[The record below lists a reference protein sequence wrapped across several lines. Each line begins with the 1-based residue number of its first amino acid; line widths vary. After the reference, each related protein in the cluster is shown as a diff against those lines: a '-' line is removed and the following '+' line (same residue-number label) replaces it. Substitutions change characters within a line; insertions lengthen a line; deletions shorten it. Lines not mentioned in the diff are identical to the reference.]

1 MYGERH
7 VSIYVFAER
16 RIEGLPET
24 TFSRRMQ
31 ITFMCPLVRV
41 SVLSKNN
48 LMRFRNL
55 GRVSLSDG
63 DAPIRESIVELMKK
77 HGLPDER
84 TNHSLRVAD
93 LALQISDLMTD
104 DNIELDKRVIEK
116 GALLHDVGY
125 LHCKGEPVEIPEW
138 RVYGIKIPSDDI
150 NHPTIG
156 EAIVR
161 KWGFSE
167 EVSDCVLRHNI
178 GGFTVEECILL
189 KVSPVPEKDCT
200 PMTYEEKVV
209 HYADHLM
216 LLDRLKL
223 DPLKDPQASAK
234 ACLPWLN
241 YYFIKR
247 ANRKL
252 EIDDPIPQREVRLNN
267 ELKKYLK
274 ALRHPRQESKSGEHS

>member
-1 MYGERH
+1 MYPF
-7 VSIYVFAER
+7 V
-16 RIEGLPET
+16 
-24 TFSRRMQ
+24 M
-31 ITFMCPLVRV
+31 V
-41 SVLSKNN
+41 SVLSSNI
-48 LMRFRNL
+48 LIRLSEME
-55 GRVSLSDG
+55 RVSVSNRDVLV
-63 DAPIRESIVELMKK
+63 RESIVELMKK
-77 HGLPDER
+77 HGLPNER
-84 TNHSLRVAD
+84 ISHSLEVAD

-125 LHCKGEPVEIPEW
+125 LHCKGELVEIPEW
-138 RVYGIKIPSDDI
+138 RVYRIKIPSDDI

-156 EAIVR
+156 EVIVR

-167 EVSDCVLRHNI
+167 EVSNCVLRHNV

-189 KVSPVPEKDCT
+189 RVSPIPEKDCA

-241 YYFIKR
+241 HYFMKR
-247 ANRKL
+247 AGKKL